1 MYSIYYKGK
10 EYEVSEKLFL
20 NICLCML
27 QFEQASIIDK
37 PDLIEAFQE
46 RCVPK
51 ILKSPDFDY
60 SRLEDESLEGVI
72 DTTSICEWKSSSITT
87 RNTGINQGKFN
98 KGLYYRI
105 QTRALEAKRSHGF
118 YHKRASGQQS
128 TI

>member
-20 NICLCML
+20 NIGLCML

-46 RCVPK
+46 RCVPE

-72 DTTSICEWKSSSITT
+72 DTTPICE
-87 RNTGINQGKFN
+87 
-98 KGLYYRI
+98 
-105 QTRALEAKRSHGF
+105 
-118 YHKRASGQQS
+118 
-128 TI
+128 

>member
-20 NICLCML
+20 NIGLCML
-27 QFEQASIIDK
+27 QFKQVSIVDK
-37 PDLIEAFQE
+37 PAFIEIFQE

-72 DTTSICEWKSSSITT
+72 DTTSIC
-87 RNTGINQGKFN
+87 G
-98 KGLYYRI
+98 
-105 QTRALEAKRSHGF
+105 
-118 YHKRASGQQS
+118 
-128 TI
+128 

>member
-1 MYSIYYKGK
+1 
-10 EYEVSEKLFL
+10 
-20 NICLCML
+20 ML
-27 QFEQASIIDK
+27 QFKQASIVDK
-37 PDLIEAFQE
+37 PAFIEIFQE

-72 DTTSICEWKSSSITT
+72 DTTSICGWKSSSIIA

-118 YHKRASGQQS
+118 YHEEAQSQQS
-128 TI
+128 IG

>member
-37 PDLIEAFQE
+37 SDLIEAFQE
-46 RCVPK
+46 RCVPE

-72 DTTSICEWKSSSITT
+72 DTTPICE
-87 RNTGINQGKFN
+87 
-98 KGLYYRI
+98 
-105 QTRALEAKRSHGF
+105 
-118 YHKRASGQQS
+118 
-128 TI
+128 

>member
-27 QFEQASIIDK
+27 QFEQASIIDN

-46 RCVPK
+46 RCVPE

-72 DTTSICEWKSSSITT
+72 DTTPICE
-87 RNTGINQGKFN
+87 
-98 KGLYYRI
+98 
-105 QTRALEAKRSHGF
+105 
-118 YHKRASGQQS
+118 
-128 TI
+128 

>member
-10 EYEVSEKLFL
+10 EYEVSKKLFL
-20 NICLCML
+20 NICLYML
-27 QFEQASIIDK
+27 QFKQASIVDK
-37 PDLIEAFQE
+37 LDLIEAFQE
-46 RCVPK
+46 RCVPE

-72 DTTSICEWKSSSITT
+72 DTTPICKWKSSSITT

-98 KGLYYRI
+98 KGLYYRV
-105 QTRALEAKRSHGF
+105 QTRALEAKRSPGF
-118 YHKRASGQQS
+118 YHKRASSQQS